1 MSTSIQHAPVRQP
14 AAPPRERNVLVVA
27 LDAVAPREATGTNA
41 LVVAPAFNSW
51 LRRWLS
57 DEDDARHRAEE
68 RAIAVADRLE
78 QSGAHAEGRA
88 GDGDPLLAIADALS
102 TFAADEIVIAAE
114 HDRPIRSVEELGSRV
129 RDRFA
134 LPTSFVEMS
143 HLPRAA

>member
-1 MSTSIQHAPVRQP
+1 MSTSIQHMPSRQP
-14 AAPPRERNVLVVA
+14 APPRERNVLVVA
-27 LDAVAPREATGTNA
+27 LDAVAPTEATGTHA

-57 DEDDARHRAEE
+57 DEDDARRRADE
-68 RAIAVADRLE
+68 RAIAVAARLE

-88 GDGDPLLAIADALS
+88 GDADPLLAIADALS

-134 LPTSFVEMS
+134 LPTSLVEMS
-143 HLPRAA
+143 LLPRAA